1 MNETPSDLKFL
12 DSHEWVKV
20 DDNTVIVGISDH
32 AQNELGEVV
41 FVELP
46 AIGDEFVSGDE
57 AAVVESV
64 KAASEVYTPLSG
76 EVIEVNEALEE
87 NPELVNTSPYE
98 DGWFFKLR
106 VSDENLGSTDMT
118 IKNNPFE
125 SNLGWVVDFSDV
137 ERDFIAKENLIEIQ
151 KINKLKLVGVL
162 LNEKGILR
170 SGQKIIKD
178 DFEGEVTSGTF
189 SPYIKKSI
197 GLARVPMAINGD
209 ANVQIRNK
217 LLNVK
222 LLSLPFI
229 RKGKIMI

>member
-76 EVIEVNEALEE
+76 EVIEVNEKLLDE
-87 NPELVNTSPYE
+87 PEIVNGSPYE
-98 DGWFFKLR
+98 EGWFFKIRLDDG
-106 VSDENLGSTDMT
+106 SEFENLMT
-118 IKNNPFE
+118 E
-125 SNLGWVVDFSDV
+125 
-137 ERDFIAKENLIEIQ
+137 EE
-151 KINKLKLVGVL
+151 
-162 LNEKGILR
+162 
-170 SGQKIIKD
+170 
-178 DFEGEVTSGTF
+178 
-189 SPYIKKSI
+189 Y
-197 GLARVPMAINGD
+197 
-209 ANVQIRNK
+209 AN
-217 LLNVK
+217 
-222 LLSLPFI
+222 SCEE
-229 RKGKIMI
+229 

>member
-76 EVIEVNEALEE
+76 EVLEVNEALEE

-98 DGWFFKLR
+98 DGWFFKLK
-106 VSDENLGSTDMT
+106 VSDENLGSTDSLMT
-118 IKNNPFE
+118 AEEYSSMLDGN
-125 SNLGWVVDFSDV
+125 S
-137 ERDFIAKENLIEIQ
+137 
-151 KINKLKLVGVL
+151 
-162 LNEKGILR
+162 
-170 SGQKIIKD
+170 
-178 DFEGEVTSGTF
+178 
-189 SPYIKKSI
+189 
-197 GLARVPMAINGD
+197 
-209 ANVQIRNK
+209 
-217 LLNVK
+217 
-222 LLSLPFI
+222 
-229 RKGKIMI
+229 

>member
-76 EVIEVNEALEE
+76 GVIEVNEALEE

-98 DGWFFKLR
+98 DGWFFKLK
-106 VSDENLGSTDMT
+106 VSDENLESIDSLMT
-118 IKNNPFE
+118 AEEYSSMLDGN
-125 SNLGWVVDFSDV
+125 S
-137 ERDFIAKENLIEIQ
+137 
-151 KINKLKLVGVL
+151 
-162 LNEKGILR
+162 
-170 SGQKIIKD
+170 
-178 DFEGEVTSGTF
+178 
-189 SPYIKKSI
+189 
-197 GLARVPMAINGD
+197 
-209 ANVQIRNK
+209 
-217 LLNVK
+217 
-222 LLSLPFI
+222 
-229 RKGKIMI
+229 

>member
-87 NPELVNTSPYE
+87 CPELVNTSPYE

-106 VSDENLGSTDMT
+106 VSDENLGSIDSLMT
-118 IKNNPFE
+118 AEEYSSMLDGN
-125 SNLGWVVDFSDV
+125 S
-137 ERDFIAKENLIEIQ
+137 
-151 KINKLKLVGVL
+151 
-162 LNEKGILR
+162 
-170 SGQKIIKD
+170 
-178 DFEGEVTSGTF
+178 
-189 SPYIKKSI
+189 
-197 GLARVPMAINGD
+197 
-209 ANVQIRNK
+209 
-217 LLNVK
+217 
-222 LLSLPFI
+222 
-229 RKGKIMI
+229 

>member
-1 MNETPSDLKFL
+1 MTATPSELKFL

-106 VSDENLGSTDMT
+106 VSDENLGSIDSLMT
-118 IKNNPFE
+118 AEEYSSMLDGN
-125 SNLGWVVDFSDV
+125 S
-137 ERDFIAKENLIEIQ
+137 
-151 KINKLKLVGVL
+151 
-162 LNEKGILR
+162 
-170 SGQKIIKD
+170 
-178 DFEGEVTSGTF
+178 
-189 SPYIKKSI
+189 
-197 GLARVPMAINGD
+197 
-209 ANVQIRNK
+209 
-217 LLNVK
+217 
-222 LLSLPFI
+222 
-229 RKGKIMI
+229 

>member
-64 KAASEVYTPLSG
+64 KAASEVYTPISG
-76 EVIEVNEALEE
+76 EVIEVNDALEE

-98 DGWFFKLR
+98 EGWFFKLK
-106 VSDENLGSTDMT
+106 VSDENLVSIDSLMT
-118 IKNNPFE
+118 AEEYSSMLDGN
-125 SNLGWVVDFSDV
+125 S
-137 ERDFIAKENLIEIQ
+137 
-151 KINKLKLVGVL
+151 
-162 LNEKGILR
+162 
-170 SGQKIIKD
+170 
-178 DFEGEVTSGTF
+178 
-189 SPYIKKSI
+189 
-197 GLARVPMAINGD
+197 
-209 ANVQIRNK
+209 
-217 LLNVK
+217 
-222 LLSLPFI
+222 
-229 RKGKIMI
+229 

>member
-12 DSHEWVKV
+12 DSHEWIKV

-64 KAASEVYTPLSG
+64 KAASEVYTPISG

-98 DGWFFKLR
+98 DGWFFKLK
-106 VSDENLGSTDMT
+106 VSDENLASIDSLMT
-118 IKNNPFE
+118 AEEYSSMLDGN
-125 SNLGWVVDFSDV
+125 S
-137 ERDFIAKENLIEIQ
+137 
-151 KINKLKLVGVL
+151 
-162 LNEKGILR
+162 
-170 SGQKIIKD
+170 
-178 DFEGEVTSGTF
+178 
-189 SPYIKKSI
+189 
-197 GLARVPMAINGD
+197 
-209 ANVQIRNK
+209 
-217 LLNVK
+217 
-222 LLSLPFI
+222 
-229 RKGKIMI
+229 

>member
-76 EVIEVNEALEE
+76 EVVEVNEALEE

-106 VSDENLGSTDMT
+106 VGDENLGSIDSLMT
-118 IKNNPFE
+118 TEEYSSMLDGN
-125 SNLGWVVDFSDV
+125 S
-137 ERDFIAKENLIEIQ
+137 
-151 KINKLKLVGVL
+151 
-162 LNEKGILR
+162 
-170 SGQKIIKD
+170 
-178 DFEGEVTSGTF
+178 
-189 SPYIKKSI
+189 
-197 GLARVPMAINGD
+197 
-209 ANVQIRNK
+209 
-217 LLNVK
+217 
-222 LLSLPFI
+222 
-229 RKGKIMI
+229 

>member
-87 NPELVNTSPYE
+87 NPEFVNTSPYE

-106 VSDENLGSTDMT
+106 VSDENLRSIDSLMT
-118 IKNNPFE
+118 AEEYSSMLDGN
-125 SNLGWVVDFSDV
+125 S
-137 ERDFIAKENLIEIQ
+137 
-151 KINKLKLVGVL
+151 
-162 LNEKGILR
+162 
-170 SGQKIIKD
+170 
-178 DFEGEVTSGTF
+178 
-189 SPYIKKSI
+189 
-197 GLARVPMAINGD
+197 
-209 ANVQIRNK
+209 
-217 LLNVK
+217 
-222 LLSLPFI
+222 
-229 RKGKIMI
+229 

>member
-64 KAASEVYTPLSG
+64 KAASEVYTPISG

-98 DGWFFKLR
+98 DGWFFKLK
-106 VSDENLGSTDMT
+106 VSDENLGSIDSLMT
-118 IKNNPFE
+118 TE
-125 SNLGWVVDFSDV
+125 EYSSM
-137 ERDFIAKENLIEIQ
+137 
-151 KINKLKLVGVL
+151 
-162 LNEKGILR
+162 LNGN
-170 SGQKIIKD
+170 S
-178 DFEGEVTSGTF
+178 
-189 SPYIKKSI
+189 
-197 GLARVPMAINGD
+197 
-209 ANVQIRNK
+209 
-217 LLNVK
+217 
-222 LLSLPFI
+222 
-229 RKGKIMI
+229 

>member
-20 DDNTVIVGISDH
+20 DDSAVIVGISDH

-46 AIGDEFVSGDE
+46 AIGDEFVTGDE

-76 EVIEVNEALEE
+76 EVIEVNEALED

-106 VSDENLGSTDMT
+106 VSDENLGSIDSLMT
-118 IKNNPFE
+118 AEEYSSMLDGN
-125 SNLGWVVDFSDV
+125 S
-137 ERDFIAKENLIEIQ
+137 
-151 KINKLKLVGVL
+151 
-162 LNEKGILR
+162 
-170 SGQKIIKD
+170 
-178 DFEGEVTSGTF
+178 
-189 SPYIKKSI
+189 
-197 GLARVPMAINGD
+197 
-209 ANVQIRNK
+209 
-217 LLNVK
+217 
-222 LLSLPFI
+222 
-229 RKGKIMI
+229 

>member
-12 DSHEWVKV
+12 DSQEWVKV

-41 FVELP
+41 CVELP

-87 NPELVNTSPYE
+87 SPELVNTSPYE

-106 VSDENLGSTDMT
+106 VSDENLGSIDSLMT
-118 IKNNPFE
+118 AEEYSSMLDGN
-125 SNLGWVVDFSDV
+125 S
-137 ERDFIAKENLIEIQ
+137 
-151 KINKLKLVGVL
+151 
-162 LNEKGILR
+162 
-170 SGQKIIKD
+170 
-178 DFEGEVTSGTF
+178 
-189 SPYIKKSI
+189 
-197 GLARVPMAINGD
+197 
-209 ANVQIRNK
+209 
-217 LLNVK
+217 
-222 LLSLPFI
+222 
-229 RKGKIMI
+229 

>member
-1 MNETPSDLKFL
+1 MNESPSDLKFL

-87 NPELVNTSPYE
+87 SPELVNTSPYE

-106 VSDENLGSTDMT
+106 VSDENLGSIDSLMT
-118 IKNNPFE
+118 AEEYSSMLDGN
-125 SNLGWVVDFSDV
+125 S
-137 ERDFIAKENLIEIQ
+137 
-151 KINKLKLVGVL
+151 
-162 LNEKGILR
+162 
-170 SGQKIIKD
+170 
-178 DFEGEVTSGTF
+178 
-189 SPYIKKSI
+189 
-197 GLARVPMAINGD
+197 
-209 ANVQIRNK
+209 
-217 LLNVK
+217 
-222 LLSLPFI
+222 
-229 RKGKIMI
+229 

>member
-64 KAASEVYTPLSG
+64 KAASEVYTPISG

-106 VSDENLGSTDMT
+106 VSDENLGNIDSLMT
-118 IKNNPFE
+118 AEEYSSMLDGN
-125 SNLGWVVDFSDV
+125 S
-137 ERDFIAKENLIEIQ
+137 
-151 KINKLKLVGVL
+151 
-162 LNEKGILR
+162 
-170 SGQKIIKD
+170 
-178 DFEGEVTSGTF
+178 
-189 SPYIKKSI
+189 
-197 GLARVPMAINGD
+197 
-209 ANVQIRNK
+209 
-217 LLNVK
+217 
-222 LLSLPFI
+222 
-229 RKGKIMI
+229 

>member
-20 DDNTVIVGISDH
+20 DDNTIIVGISDH

-98 DGWFFKLR
+98 EGWFFKLR
-106 VSDENLGSTDMT
+106 VSDENLGSIDSLMT
-118 IKNNPFE
+118 AEEYSSMLDGN
-125 SNLGWVVDFSDV
+125 S
-137 ERDFIAKENLIEIQ
+137 
-151 KINKLKLVGVL
+151 
-162 LNEKGILR
+162 
-170 SGQKIIKD
+170 
-178 DFEGEVTSGTF
+178 
-189 SPYIKKSI
+189 
-197 GLARVPMAINGD
+197 
-209 ANVQIRNK
+209 
-217 LLNVK
+217 
-222 LLSLPFI
+222 
-229 RKGKIMI
+229 